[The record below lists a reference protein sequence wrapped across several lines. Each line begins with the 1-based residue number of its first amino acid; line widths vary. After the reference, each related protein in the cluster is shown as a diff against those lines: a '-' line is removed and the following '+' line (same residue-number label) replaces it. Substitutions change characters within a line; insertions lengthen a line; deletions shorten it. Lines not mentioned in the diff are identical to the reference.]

1 MRRLALLVT
10 AFGVFAAGCSGSSNA
25 PTPPV
30 VSRSAPDLAAFLR
43 LPVATPSACPRTANG
58 ATIGRRSPWVGHVDV
73 SVFLAR
79 NVSTHQ
85 TLKLGNTLRAD
96 PLVRRA
102 YFESRQQAYQEF
114 QRLYTCWAAVPR
126 SQTPASYRLVL
137 QPTATLG
144 ARNALVARIARR
156 GYVDSVSCDP
166 SVPCVNALPSAG
178 ASG

>member
-1 MRRLALLVT
+1 MRRLALLVI
-10 AFGVFAAGCSGSSNA
+10 AFGVLAAGCGGGSDA
-25 PTPPV
+25 TTVPLV
-30 VSRSAPDLAAFLR
+30 ARRAPDLAGFLR

-73 SVFLAR
+73 SVFLSP

-85 TLKLGNTLRAD
+85 TLALGNALRAD
-96 PLVRRA
+96 PLVRTA
-102 YFESRQQAYQEF
+102 YFESKQQAYQEF

-144 ARNALVARIARR
+144 RATL
-156 GYVDSVSCDP
+156 S
-166 SVPCVNALPSAG
+166 
-178 ASG
+178 